1 VPAEYSRLYSFP
13 NNTKLETFNGMV
25 SVVDQA
31 VGNLTRALKA
41 RPGTWAKTL
50 LIYTHDNG
58 APLGG
63 GGSNFPFRG
72 GSATHYGLGVCT
84 HDGGA
89 PLCRE
94 WAVLPDPR

>member
-1 VPAEYSRLYSFP
+1 MQNTHGPFEVPAAYSSLYIFDTNP
-13 NNTKLETFNGMV
+13 KLNTFNGMI
-25 SVVDQA
+25 SVVDEA

-72 GSATHYGLGVCT
+72 GK
-84 HDGGA
+84 
-89 PLCRE
+89 
-94 WAVLPDPR
+94 